1 MKDGTD
7 SWLVSTMGKKFGRT
21 DRDFFGLFAA
31 GSESDDVDVLSC
43 LDVELG
49 RSVQNQVR

>member
-7 SWLVSTMGKKFGRT
+7 SWLVSTMGKKVWEDGQR
-21 DRDFFGLFAA
+21 FFGLFAA

-43 LDVELG
+43 LDIELG

>member
-1 MKDGTD
+1 MVPTVGLCPR
-7 SWLVSTMGKKFGRT
+7 WEKKFGRT